1 MLNKVTLSFPWPY
14 LHGLVFRTPPV
25 VPKVELEKA
34 IFNFNWL
41 AAPGTGVLAAA
52 LSTGIFLRLSRDQW
66 AHAIRRTGQR
76 MKVPLLTIGLVLGLG
91 FVTRYSG
98 TDAIIGLAFTKTGTF
113 YPFFAAVI
121 GWLGVFL
128 TGSDTSSN
136 ALFGSLQKITAQ
148 QLHLD
153 PVLITAA
160 NSTGGVM
167 GKMID
172 AQSIVVSGGS
182 ECGGADFPEGFLAF
196 RRIGSPHGALGL
208 GPVDSPDLDDPA
220 LRHPLI
226 PRQSM
231 YETTDEHR

>member
-1 MLNKVTLSFPWPY
+1 M
-14 LHGLVFRTPPV
+14 
-25 VPKVELEKA
+25 
-34 IFNFNWL
+34 
-41 AAPGTGVLAAA
+41 
-52 LSTGIFLRLSRDQW
+52 Q
-66 AHAIRRTGQR
+66 
-76 MKVPLLTIGLVLGLG
+76 VPLLTIGLVLGLG

-98 TDAIIGLAFTKTGTF
+98 TDAILGLAFTRTGAF

-153 PVLITAA
+153 PVLIATA

-172 AQSIVVSGGS
+172 AQSIVVATAACY
-182 ECGGADFPEGFLAF
+182 EDRQEGNNAVGPIFRAVVWHSLALIVLMGLLILAQASFL
-196 RRIGSPHGALGL
+196 GWM
-208 GPVDSPDLDDPA
+208 
-220 LRHPLI
+220 I
-226 PRQSM
+226 PQYTIR
-231 YETTDEHR
+231 